1 MEFIKKERE
10 KLEELSKEAM
20 IALSI
25 KDDIIN
31 DLKIQL
37 DLESQEN
44 TNLRLKVKEL
54 ESKLVMID
62 ENLDLDDEKLRSS
75 LNSKKSSTFN
85 KNFFK
90 NLQGSDENKQDNHDY
105 NVRNLI
111 EESKILFEENNNLR
125 EKIREKDVEIDN
137 LNKKTQRLQELEAL
151 NHQKIEAQRIKLE
164 QSEIFLNQVKERE
177 SYIDELITRY
187 KTIEN
192 EYENSVIVKDIE
204 IKNLQNKVKLQE
216 ENIESLTNQI
226 NFYSQNSN
234 NMTQDLIREI
244 RLLEERN
251 KELDMKLYKSEFTY
265 QEEIKSLHRSL
276 QESESKFMRNQKEN
290 KQEFVSQ
297 SCHLPEGKEK
307 NPADMKVEDLTKSV
321 SKSIQEKVDSQSK
334 LIANQNIEIIN
345 LKYEKERLSSDL
357 ALEKD
362 TNQKLQQSLA
372 EQKYKISSS
381 KKVECEEGAMQT
393 VLKSSDLEQDKR
405 RIKVLEQENN
415 DLTDKIFLVDREN
428 CALKEKITSLGGEN
442 NRLCN
447 ELNLIIRK
455 NDRKKATKFDNLDQD
470 LLYNISN
477 ISKLQTTISQMKIR
491 EIELLDRIQDYEK
504 LLNHIKDNNN
514 INNIEQVPYF
524 NINNLDN
531 KAIPN
536 NQPYSAKS
544 NTSPNFNS
552 TGPLQQ
558 TRFFSSGLNMNST
571 LTHSK
576 NIKEESNIL
585 VSFNVSE
592 ESIERERGQVAA
604 KTNNILKPQ
613 GNSNIEIELKRLS
626 EDNMY
631 LKEQNFKY
639 VSELQ
644 RLQDSLNFFK
654 LQLTNKV

>member
-1 MEFIKKERE
+1 
-10 KLEELSKEAM
+10 
-20 IALSI
+20 
-25 KDDIIN
+25 
-31 DLKIQL
+31 
-37 DLESQEN
+37 
-44 TNLRLKVKEL
+44 
-54 ESKLVMID
+54 MID

>member
-1 MEFIKKERE
+1 
-10 KLEELSKEAM
+10 
-20 IALSI
+20 
-25 KDDIIN
+25 
-31 DLKIQL
+31 
-37 DLESQEN
+37 
-44 TNLRLKVKEL
+44 
-54 ESKLVMID
+54 
-62 ENLDLDDEKLRSS
+62 
-75 LNSKKSSTFN
+75 
-85 KNFFK
+85 
-90 NLQGSDENKQDNHDY
+90 
-105 NVRNLI
+105 
-111 EESKILFEENNNLR
+111 
-125 EKIREKDVEIDN
+125 
-137 LNKKTQRLQELEAL
+137 
-151 NHQKIEAQRIKLE
+151 
-164 QSEIFLNQVKERE
+164 
-177 SYIDELITRY
+177 
-187 KTIEN
+187 
-192 EYENSVIVKDIE
+192 
-204 IKNLQNKVKLQE
+204 
-216 ENIESLTNQI
+216 
-226 NFYSQNSN
+226 
-234 NMTQDLIREI
+234 MTQDLIREI

-276 QESESKFMRNQKEN
+276 QESESKFIKNHKEN
-290 KQEFVSQ
+290 KQEFISQ

-321 SKSIQEKVDSQSK
+321 SKSIHEKVDNQSK

-345 LKYEKERLSSDL
+345 LKYEKERLSSEL

-372 EQKYKISSS
+372 EQKYKISCT

-428 CALKEKITSLGGEN
+428 CALKEKIISLGGEN

-477 ISKLQTTISQMKIR
+477 VSKLQTTISQMKIR

-504 LLNHIKDNNN
+504 ILNNIKDSNNN
-514 INNIEQVPYF
+514 NNIEQIPYF
-524 NINNLDN
+524 NINNPDN
-531 KAIPN
+531 KAISN

-576 NIKEESNIL
+576 NFKEESNIL

-592 ESIERERGQVAA
+592 ESIERERGQVAV
-604 KTNNILKPQ
+604 KTNNTIKPQ
-613 GNSNIEIELKRLS
+613 PNSNIEIELKRLS

-644 RLQDSLNFFK
+644 RLQDSVNFFK
-654 LQLTNKV
+654 LQLTNKVYSV